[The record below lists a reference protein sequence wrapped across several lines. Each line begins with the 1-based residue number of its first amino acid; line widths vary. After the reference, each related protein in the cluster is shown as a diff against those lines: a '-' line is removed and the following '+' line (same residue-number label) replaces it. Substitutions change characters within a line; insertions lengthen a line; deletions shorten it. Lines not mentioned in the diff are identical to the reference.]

1 MNKVYVMGG
10 AQTDFER
17 NWSREGKNVVAM
29 LREVMSDGCA
39 NADLTYDDI
48 ISLNEENRVS
58 CFVGS
63 FLSELYNDQSHVG
76 ALMTEVDPAFFGVPS
91 VRVEAACAAGAA
103 ALDQAVTKIKA
114 GEADVA
120 IVVGWALLNTVD
132 AATSASYTARGT
144 YVEKESKSTDGLPN
158 LYGKLTDAYLEKY
171 GAPADRVM
179 KALAHLTEIAYE
191 NGKRNPNAQT
201 HCPDRALPV
210 VKGRGFRV
218 APMELKTKL
227 TEARVSDYLL
237 PWTYR
242 TVEEAY
248 KSAGL
253 TADDIDVFELY
264 DYYTAGELIE
274 LSCVGLCKPGEEY
287 RLIEDGV
294 IAFDG
299 AKPVNP
305 TGGLIGGG
313 HPQSATGVRM
323 FLDLYKQLTG
333 TAGGCQVPN
342 QVKNGL
348 MLNMGGSAT
357 SNYAFILGME

>member
-158 LYGKLTDAYLEKY
+158 LYGKLTDA
-171 GAPADRVM
+171 
-179 KALAHLTEIAYE
+179 
-191 NGKRNPNAQT
+191 
-201 HCPDRALPV
+201 
-210 VKGRGFRV
+210 
-218 APMELKTKL
+218 
-227 TEARVSDYLL
+227 
-237 PWTYR
+237 
-242 TVEEAY
+242 
-248 KSAGL
+248 
-253 TADDIDVFELY
+253 
-264 DYYTAGELIE
+264 
-274 LSCVGLCKPGEEY
+274 
-287 RLIEDGV
+287 
-294 IAFDG
+294 
-299 AKPVNP
+299 
-305 TGGLIGGG
+305 
-313 HPQSATGVRM
+313 
-323 FLDLYKQLTG
+323 
-333 TAGGCQVPN
+333 
-342 QVKNGL
+342 
-348 MLNMGGSAT
+348 
-357 SNYAFILGME
+357 